1 MSYFSLYPDYY
12 YPKGGL
18 GVFQGLSDRL
28 IEIGSELKTNTEVI
42 KLDALKKTLTD
53 SKGNQYSYDKLIWC
67 ADMKYLYRMIS
78 ADGFASPIKTKIL
91 KEQEKILS
99 SRGAESIF
107 TLFLAVDLPPSYFSE
122 ISEGHFF
129 YTPSKE
135 GLGELHLSKLSSILD
150 NWERFNKDDF
160 YNWLKTFCEKN
171 TYEISIPALN
181 DSSTAP
187 GENSLIKPLRL

>member
-1 MSYFSLYPDYY
+1 
-12 YPKGGL
+12 
-18 GVFQGLSDRL
+18 
-28 IEIGSELKTNTEVI
+28 
-42 KLDALKKTLTD
+42 
-53 SKGNQYSYDKLIWC
+53 
-67 ADMKYLYRMIS
+67 MIS

-99 SRGAESIF
+99 SRGAESVF

-160 YNWLKTFCEKN
+160 YNWLKAFCEKN

-187 GENSLIKPLRL
+187 EGKQVL